1 MATTGFPGGA
11 NGASVKNSSKV
22 NNKSFGATFSP
33 GFTVNVNATGKN
45 NGGGAAG
52 GARSGGGRGG
62 VHPESL
68 LPAPEFT
75 SPALVRNYCNSLR
88 ALATGLS
95 FELSMAAEIM
105 QGVLGQV
112 PDPSGRPFGSKM
124 RARRVARKLA
134 KSADSFKAAAV
145 NAASTYSVFQ
155 QEFEEE
161 INRVRHRA
169 RPRKAVQMNWTEQ

>member
-11 NGASVKNSSKV
+11 NGAQVKNSSKV

-33 GFTVNVNATGKN
+33 GFTVNVNATGGKSN
-45 NGGGAAG
+45 SGAAA
-52 GARSGGGRGG
+52 GARSGRRGG

-75 SPALVRNYCNSLR
+75 SPAQVRHYCNSLR
-88 ALATGLS
+88 ALSTGLS
-95 FELSMAAEIM
+95 FELAMAAEIM
-105 QGVLGQV
+105 QAVLTQV
-112 PDPSGRPFGSKM
+112 PDPSGRPFGSRM
-124 RARRVARKLA
+124 RARKVARKLA

-145 NAASTYSVFQ
+145 NAAATYSLFQ
-155 QEFEEE
+155 QEFQEE

-169 RPRKAVQMNWTEQ
+169 RPRKTIQMNWNDQ

>member
-11 NGASVKNSSKV
+11 NGATLKNTGKMNSKH
-22 NNKSFGATFSP
+22 FGATFSP
-33 GFTVNVNATGKN
+33 GFTVNVNTTGKHYAGGGG
-45 NGGGAAG
+45 GGGAAG
-52 GARSGGGRGG
+52 SRGG

-112 PDPSGRPFGSKM
+112 PDPSGKPFGSKM

-134 KSADSFKAAAV
+134 KSADAFKAAAV

-169 RPRKAVQMNWTEQ
+169 RPRKAVQMNWVDQ

>member
-1 MATTGFPGGA
+1 MANPSHTGTASGGP
-11 NGASVKNSSKV
+11 VKNSTKMNS
-22 NNKSFGATFSP
+22 KSFGATFSP
-33 GFTVNVNATGKN
+33 GFTVNVNAGNKN
-45 NGGGAAG
+45 TPRSNGSNG
-52 GARSGGGRGG
+52 GGGRGRG
-62 VHPESL
+62 GAHPESL

-75 SPALVRNYCNSLR
+75 SPSLVRNYCNSLR
-88 ALATGLS
+88 ALSTGLS

-112 PDPSGRPFGSKM
+112 PDPDGKPFGSRM

-134 KSADSFKAAAV
+134 KSADAFKAAAV
-145 NAASTYSVFQ
+145 NAASTYAVFQ

-169 RPRKAVQMNWTEQ
+169 RPRKTVQMNWTDQ